1 MRGLLEGELGTTEG
15 EEEGCYT
22 GWMIPHISHS
32 QYKAYTSC
40 PRSWYLSKVR
50 QGEEIQSWYI
60 PIGSAVHDAIEEHVD
75 YLHGNREV
83 PVASMETY
91 FYPLIEKQMRIEPDL
106 SKWKAG
112 GPEAAPITHD
122 KALQRAKDC
131 FERALQELE
140 DIEVWEVEYDASGPL
155 PGLSVPV
162 KGFIDIVGEHKK
174 KGPVVVDWKTG
185 STKPDKSQL
194 ETYAALL
201 KHNDHSKM
209 FCVDQFDFGR
219 YVMLAPGAPN
229 TRYVDLSD
237 IDPAAI
243 GAKYQAVVDKMNE
256 KLYAANAGFGCRF
269 CFQAENCL
277 VNKGMTQRAVYYDR
291 SADDGYPF

>member
-1 MRGLLEGELGTTEG
+1 MRGLLEREHGTTEG
-15 EEEGCYT
+15 EEASCYT
-22 GWMIPHISHS
+22 GGMIPHISHS

-60 PIGSAVHDAIEEHVD
+60 PIGSAVHDAVEEWLGSGSD
-75 YLHGNREV
+75 TTLK
-83 PVASMETY
+83 MEDF
-91 FYPLIEKQMRIEPDL
+91 FYPLVEKQMKIEPDL

-112 GPEAAPITHD
+112 GPEADPITHE

-131 FERALQELE
+131 FEKALQELE
-140 DIEVWEVEYDASGPL
+140 DIDVWEVEYDASGSL

-162 KGFIDIVGEHKK
+162 KAFVDIVGEHKK
-174 KGPVVVDWKTG
+174 KGPVIVDWKTG
-185 STKPDKSQL
+185 STKPDNFQL

-201 KHNDHSKM
+201 KHNIYERGIWEM
-209 FCVDQFDFGR
+209 TFQGR

-229 TRYVDLSD
+229 TRYVDLSKV
-237 IDPAAI
+237 DPAEV
-243 GAKYQAVVDKMNE
+243 GKKYQAVVDKMNE

-277 VNKGMTQRAVYYDR
+277 VNKGMTQRATYYDR
-291 SADDGYPF
+291 SAEDGFPF